1 MGLFLNP
8 DNRAF
13 KTAIDSEIYVDKT
26 GLIEFTNKVL
36 GTQQAFICNSRPRR
50 FGKSITAN
58 MLAAYYSKGCDSQ
71 ELFAGL
77 AIEKSPAYQKQLNK
91 YDVIHFDVQWCCKEA
106 GSAEKTVAFIS
117 QVLMEELRE
126 AYGEYIPEKVTK
138 VSTALAYISDA
149 TGNRFVIIVDE
160 WDVLIRDESTNKIA
174 QEEYIDFLRS
184 LFKGIEPTRYIALA
198 FMTGIL
204 PIKKFKTQSALNNFD
219 EYTMLDSGVLAPYI
233 GFTESEVR
241 VLCEKYHKDFA
252 EVKRWYDGYQ
262 LGGYHVYNPRAVVG
276 VMLRGTFQSYWSQT
290 GTYESIIP
298 LINMNFD
305 GLKTDVVTMLSGD
318 AVLVRTNSYQNDM
331 VTFKNKHDVMT
342 SLIHLG
348 YLAYEQ
354 QEQKAYIPN
363 EEVRSEF
370 VNALEETAWD
380 EFADFQ
386 RLSREVLNATLDMDA
401 DAVASMIE
409 KVHMEYTSAIQYN
422 DENSLSSVLTVAYL
436 CAMQYYFKPVREM
449 PLGRGFADF
458 VFIPKQYYAHSYPAL
473 LVELKWNKNAD
484 TAMKQIKEKKYPVSL
499 QNFADEILLV
509 GINYDKKTKV
519 HTCSIEKFI
528 GGSNQ

>member
-13 KTAIDSEIYVDKT
+13 QTAIDSEIYVDKT

-58 MLAAYYSKGCDSQ
+58 MLAAYYSKGCNSQ

-106 GSAEKTVAFIS
+106 GAAEKTVGFIS

-126 AYGEYIPEKVTK
+126 AYGAYIPEKVTK
-138 VSTALAYISDA
+138 VSSALAYISDA
-149 TGNRFVIIVDE
+149 TGNRFVIIIDE

-252 EVKRWYDGYQ
+252 AVKRWYDGYQ

-305 GLKTDVVTMLSGD
+305 GLKTDIVTMLAGD

-409 KVHMEYTSAIQYN
+409 MVHMEYTSAIQYN

-509 GINYDKKTKV
+509 GINYDKKTKE

>member
-1 MGLFLNP
+1 MGNYLNP
-8 DNRAF
+8 DNSKFQRAVNS
-13 KTAIDSEIYVDKT
+13 DIYVDKT
-26 GLIEFTNKVL
+26 GLIKYTNRVMN
-36 GTQQAFICNSRPRR
+36 TMQAYVCVSRPRR
-50 FGKSITAN
+50 FGKSMAAD
-58 MLAAYYSKGCDSQ
+58 MLTAYYSKGCDSR
-71 ELFAGL
+71 EVFSGL
-77 AIEKSPAYQKQLNK
+77 EITEDETFDRYLNK
-91 YDVIHFDVQWCCKEA
+91 YDTVFLNVQEFLSRSSDVKELIARIKQRVIRELTRQYPDVELFD
-106 GSAEKTVAFIS
+106 STDLAETMQDIYAESKCPF
-117 QVLMEELRE
+117 VL
-126 AYGEYIPEKVTK
+126 
-138 VSTALAYISDA
+138 
-149 TGNRFVIIVDE
+149 IIDE
-160 WDVLIRDESTNKIA
+160 WDCIFREFKNDKEA
-174 QEEYIDFLRS
+174 QEKYLDFLRDLIKDKS
-184 LFKGIEPTRYIALA
+184 YIHLA
-198 FMTGIL
+198 YMTGIL
-204 PIKKFKTQSALNNFD
+204 PIKKYGTHSALNMFD
-219 EYTMLDSGVLAPYI
+219 EFSMIDPGPLASYV
-233 GFTESEVR
+233 GFTESEVEK
-241 VLCEKYHKDFA
+241 LCGEYQMDID
-252 EVKRWYDGYQ
+252 EIRNWYDGYSFEEVPSVYSPKSVISCMRLGRLGNYWNQTETFEALQ
-262 LGGYHVYNPRAVVG
+262 LY
-276 VMLRGTFQSYWSQT
+276 
-290 GTYESIIP
+290 ID
-298 LINMNFD
+298 MNFE
-305 GLKTDVVTMLSGD
+305 GLRDDILSMLAGEEVPVNTGSF
-318 AVLVRTNSYQNDM
+318 TNDM
-331 VTFKNKHDVMT
+331 ATFRTEDDVLT
-342 SLIHLG
+342 LLIHLG

-509 GINYDKKTKV
+509 GINYDKKTKE